1 MKSIPKGMNLIMKTT
16 YTVKKMTLKDSTKKH
31 IETRINKLDKFFD
44 DNATANV
51 MLRLESNRVTAELTI
66 RCGSMVYRAED
77 TKTDLL
83 EAFDTACDNIVRKI
97 RKQKTKLEKRLR
109 VNAFGGE
116 MPEPTEPEPDEEEY
130 QIIRKKQFSVKPLSV
145 QEAILQMDMVGHE
158 FFMFRNEE
166 NGEINVV
173 YRRND
178 GNFGLIIPE

>member
-1 MKSIPKGMNLIMKTT
+1 MKTT

-66 RCGSMVYRAED
+66 RSGSMVYRAED

-83 EAFDTACDNIVRKI
+83 EAFDTACGNIVRKI

-109 VNAFGGE
+109 ASAFGDE
-116 MPEPTEPEPDEEEY
+116 KPEPVEEDDGEY
-130 QIIRKKQFSVKPLSV
+130 QVIRKKQFSVKPLSV
-145 QEAILQMDMVGHE
+145 QEAILQMEMVGHE

-166 NGEINVV
+166 DGEINVV

-178 GNFGLIIPE
+178 GDYGLIIPE